1 MRAVIQRVT
10 GARVE
15 VAGAVV
21 GEIGEGVLTL
31 LGVARGDTD
40 AGADYLVSKILN
52 LRIFPDENGKMN
64 RSLIET
70 GGGLLV
76 VSQFTL
82 YGDIEKG
89 RRPGFD
95 EAAPS
100 EVAKPIYEYFVQKAR
115 ASGVTVKTGV
125 FQAHMRVSL
134 INDGPVTLIC
144 ESKRALQKK

>member
-21 GEIGEGVLTL
+21 SEIGEGILAL

-64 RSLIET
+64 RSLVEI
-70 GGGLLV
+70 GGRLLV

-89 RRPGFD
+89 RRPGFE
-95 EAAPS
+95 EAAPP

-115 ASGVTVKTGV
+115 ASGVIVETGV

-134 INDGPVTLIC
+134 TNDGPVTLIC

>member
-21 GEIGEGVLTL
+21 SKIDEGILAL

-64 RSLIET
+64 RSLVEI
-70 GGGLLV
+70 GGRLLV

-89 RRPGFD
+89 RRPGFE
-95 EAAPS
+95 EAAPP

-115 ASGVTVKTGV
+115 ASGVIVETGV

-134 INDGPVTLIC
+134 TNDGPVTLIC

>member
-21 GEIGEGVLTL
+21 SEIDEGILAL

-64 RSLIET
+64 RSLVEI
-70 GGGLLV
+70 GGRLLV

-89 RRPGFD
+89 RRPGFE
-95 EAAPS
+95 EAAPP

-115 ASGVTVKTGV
+115 ASGVIVETGV

>member
-21 GEIGEGVLTL
+21 SEIDEGILAL

-52 LRIFPDENGKMN
+52 LRIFPDENSKMN
-64 RSLIET
+64 RSLVEI
-70 GGGLLV
+70 GGRLLV

-89 RRPGFD
+89 RRPGFE
-95 EAAPS
+95 EAAPP

-115 ASGVTVKTGV
+115 ASGVIVETGV

-134 INDGPVTLIC
+134 TNDGPVTLIC